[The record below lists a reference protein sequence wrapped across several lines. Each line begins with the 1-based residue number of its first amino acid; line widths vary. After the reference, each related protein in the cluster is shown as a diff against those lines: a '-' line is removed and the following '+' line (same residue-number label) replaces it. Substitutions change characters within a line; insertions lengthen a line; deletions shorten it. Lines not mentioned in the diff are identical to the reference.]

1 MRRPRIVGC
10 AHTSTSRFS
19 DSLEMLV
26 FSTARRALQ
35 DAGLSLEDVDGVVTA
50 CSDQVDG
57 RAISSMLMSGPSGG
71 HLADEINLASSGA
84 HALVM
89 GFLQIASGHQDVV
102 LVTTWGKASEGEVSN
117 VEHLTADPYFE
128 RDVPISHV
136 AAMGIQ
142 SQLYRTSQ
150 SQLYRTSSNSVA
162 QTAGLIAVKNS
173 RNASRNARAVNR
185 DEVTL
190 DEVGRS
196 AVVAQPLRK
205 LEIAPECDGA
215 YSFVLASDAWEKSD
229 GRAVPML
236 GVGWAAD
243 QYRLAGRDLV
253 RLPHLTAA
261 ARAACAQAEIRDIR
275 KDIDFFELHDCS
287 TDAELL
293 ALEAVGV
300 CAPGTAADWMQDEGQ
315 SRADSLDPSGGS
327 LSGEAPFA
335 GILRKVVEAV
345 TQLRREAGENQ
356 LNTADRALVQMSS
369 GFAGQF
375 QTVIILGKPDG

>member
-1 MRRPRIVGC
+1 MRRPVIVGC
-10 AHTSTSRFS
+10 AHTSTSRFT

-26 FSTARRALQ
+26 FSTARRALE

-89 GFLQIASGHQDVV
+89 GFLQVASGHQDVV

-142 SQLYRTSQ
+142 SQLYRTS
-150 SQLYRTSSNSVA
+150 SNRVA
-162 QTAGLIAVKNS
+162 QAASLIAVKNS

-185 DEVTL
+185 DEVTP

-215 YSFVLASDAWEKSD
+215 YSFVLASDARGKSD

-261 ARAACAQAEIRDIR
+261 ARAACAQAEIGEIR

-293 ALEAVGV
+293 ALEAVGL
-300 CAPGTAADWMQDEGQ
+300 CAPGTAADWMQDEGR

-375 QTVIILGKPDG
+375 QTVIVLGKSDG